1 MEVSAHPCL
10 PSPTNPNTD
19 QPTHRRNTMARKP
32 APATKTTADKPQK
45 PAITTIKNA
54 TCKTLSGKSTL
65 TYRIGIDETS
75 TLYWQVLSN
84 SGSGYHSTQWL
95 KFADIERVL
104 TEYAKDHPLSSI
116 ALRGLYSGRSSNSP
130 GFLAACLLKEG
141 VLAIP
146 DNKRHY
152 QLADTKPFLAEMDKL
167 KAGHSKPSK
176 GKSRAKAKAEPRMS
190 KAKPTTAPSK

>member
-1 MEVSAHPCL
+1 MAKSTVPVKKTPESTHP
-10 PSPTNPNTD
+10 S
-19 QPTHRRNTMARKP
+19 
-32 APATKTTADKPQK
+32 
-45 PAITTIKNA
+45 ITTIKKA

-65 TYRIGIDETS
+65 TYRIGIDDTS

-95 KFADIERVL
+95 KFADIQKVL
-104 TEYAKDHPLSSI
+104 TEGEKDSPMSSV

-141 VLAIP
+141 ILVPDA

-152 QLADTKPFLAEMDKL
+152 QLVDTKSFLAEMDKL

-176 GKSRAKAKAEPRMS
+176 AAPRAKGKAAPRMPKG
-190 KAKPTTAPSK
+190 KAKPITGK